1 MEKKKIKQLLGE
13 IFRFLLIG
21 GFATLVD
28 YAMFYLFNLL
38 ILSSVKDEINLII
51 STFIGFVAGLIINW
65 IFSARFVYRYNKK
78 TTKKQF
84 ILYVLICV
92 LGLLVTE
99 VGIYLAKPLYETLYV
114 KIIVEFDFWKLF
126 FKCLMTLI
134 VLVLNYLG
142 RKFLIF
148 KKDKNENEQSV

>member
-38 ILSSVKDEINLII
+38 ILSSIKEEINLII

>member
-38 ILSSVKDEINLII
+38 IVSSVKDEINLII